1 MKKINLSSFLYCRPA
16 LLLLIGLFLW
26 TDPAI
31 AQIGTSDLQ
40 GLSYRSIGPSRG
52 GRATAVAGVP
62 QELFTFYMGSTGGG
76 VWKTTDGGLNWNNI
90 SDGFFKVG
98 SIGAIE
104 VAPSDPNVVYVGTGS
119 ADPRGNVSPGKG
131 IYKSTDAGDTWTFVG
146 LENAGQIGKLSIHPD
161 NPDIV
166 YAAVLGNVFG
176 ASPERGVYR
185 TTDGGKNWEKIHY
198 VSERTGCIDLAMD
211 PNNPRILYATMWT
224 AERKPWTF
232 IDGSE
237 EGGVWKSTDGGDTW
251 EKLGGGLPGGL
262 LGRIGVAVSPVN
274 SKRVWVLLEA
284 KEEKDGGLYQSTDG
298 GQSWERINRDH
309 QLRQRAW
316 YYTRIFAHPTEEN
329 TVFAV
334 NVSFLK
340 SIDSGKSFQRI
351 RVPHG
356 DNHNLWIN
364 PQHPNV
370 MIESNDGGA
379 CVTFNGGQSW
389 TTQNNQPTSEFY
401 RVTVDNQF
409 PYRVYGAQQDN
420 TTLSVP
426 SRWEETLDPVQN
438 WYEVGGGESGHIAV
452 DPRNP
457 DIIYAGTYIG
467 QITRKDRQKGHT
479 RDVVAYPQM
488 HDGTAPRDIKYR
500 FQWNAPIRLSPH
512 NPDVLYHCSQY
523 VHRSPDGGR
532 TWEII
537 SPDLTTD
544 NDAYH
549 NIPGEPIQHDH
560 TGVELYTTIFAFEES
575 PQTPGELWAGSDDGL
590 LHISRDNGQNWQN
603 ITPPDM
609 PKEGT
614 INMIELSAHAAGR
627 ALIAVYKYR
636 EDDYRPYIFLTN
648 DYGKNWKLLTNG
660 KNGIPED
667 HFVRVVR
674 EDPFKKGLLY
684 AGTEFG
690 MFFSPDE
697 GGNWHPF
704 QLNLPVTPITD
715 MVIKNKDL
723 VVATQ
728 GRAFWILDDLSPLH
742 QIDLKA
748 NKLSTSLLK
757 PEDAFRTQLSNFR
770 GNNGPDPAP
779 NGAVIYFTLDDA
791 NKKVTLKIADANG
804 NIRRSFSTQPDKSK
818 NESRLRTQQGL
829 NRFVWD
835 LKYEGLKP
843 QPGSFFSL
851 ANTGG
856 IMAPSGTHKVIL
868 EVGDESFQQAL
879 ELKKDPRW
887 TVTDEDLMAQY
898 ELGMDIKTTFNGCHE
913 MIGQLRTIRSQV
925 QDAARRSKEAGLESN
940 IQDKAKTITSLLSEL
955 EAKLIQTRN
964 ESGQDPINYP
974 SMIDDQ
980 FAYLYSVVNSQDD
993 RPNQGAYE
1001 RLADLKK
1008 ELKVL
1013 EEAYRQIID
1022 AEVIP
1027 FRDFL
1032 DRSGLSLIDIP

>member
-1 MKKINLSSFLYCRPA
+1 MKKINFKHLSYRGIVLG
-16 LLLLIGLFLW
+16 LLCLFVF
-26 TDPAI
+26 PEFMG
-31 AQIGTSDLQ
+31 AQISASQLEGLQ
-40 GLSYRSIGPSRG
+40 YRSIGPSRG
-52 GRATAVAGVP
+52 GRVTAVAGVP
-62 QELFTFYMGSTGGG
+62 DQLFTFYMGATGGG
-76 VWKTTDGGLNWNNI
+76 VWKTTDGGLTWGNI
-90 SDGFFKVG
+90 SDGFFEVG

-131 IYKSTDAGDTWTFVG
+131 IYKSTDGGDTWTFIG
-146 LENAGQIGKLSIHPD
+146 LEKAGQIGKLAIHPN

-176 ASPERGVYR
+176 PNPERGVYR
-185 TTDGGKNWEKIHY
+185 TTDGGKTWDKVHY
-198 VSERTGCIDLAMD
+198 VSDKTGCIDLAMD
-211 PNNPRILYATMWT
+211 PNNPRILFAAMWT

-237 EGGVWKSTDGGDTW
+237 EGGVWKSTDGGDSW
-251 EKLGGGLPGGL
+251 QNVEGGLPGGL
-262 LGRIGVAVSPVN
+262 LGRIGVTVSPVN

-284 KEEKDGGLYQSTDG
+284 AKETDGGLYESTDG
-298 GQSWERINRDH
+298 GQTWERINRDH

-316 YYTRIFAHPTEEN
+316 YYTRIFAHPKEEH
-329 TVFAV
+329 TVYVV

-364 PQHPNV
+364 PHHPEV
-370 MIESNDGGA
+370 MIEANDGGA
-379 CVTFNGGQSW
+379 CVTFNGGQTW
-389 TTQNNQPTSEFY
+389 TTQNNQTTAEFY

-420 TTLSVP
+420 STMSVP
-426 SRWEETLDPVQN
+426 SRWEENLDPIQS

-457 DIIYAGTYIG
+457 DLIYAGTYIG

-512 NPDVLYHCSQY
+512 DPNVLYHCSQY

-532 TWEII
+532 TWEVI

-575 PQTPGELWAGSDDGL
+575 PATPGELWAGSDDGL

-603 ITPPDM
+603 ITPPNI

-614 INMIELSAHAAGR
+614 INMIELSAHAKGR

-636 EDDYRPYIFLTN
+636 ENDFKPYIFLTN

-667 HFVRVVR
+667 FFVRVVR

-697 GGNWHPF
+697 GANWYPF

-728 GRAFWILDDLSPLH
+728 GRSFWILDDLSPLH
-742 QIDLKA
+742 QLDLRA
-748 NKLSTSLLK
+748 SNTPNTLLQ
-757 PEDAFRTQLSNFR
+757 PETAYRTQFSNFR
-770 GNNGPDPAP
+770 GEAAPDPAP
-779 NGAVIYFTLDDA
+779 NGAVIYFTLNNADE
-791 NKKVTLKIADANG
+791 KVTLKIADAQG
-804 NIRRSFSTQPDKSK
+804 QVRRTFSTQPDRSK
-818 NESRLRTQQGL
+818 NEGRLSAKPGL

-835 LKYEGLKP
+835 LKYEGLEP

-856 IMAPSGTHKVIL
+856 IMAPTGKHTAIL
-868 EVGDESFQQAL
+868 EVGKTAFQQDFQLA
-879 ELKKDPRW
+879 KDPRW
-887 TVTDEDLMAQY
+887 SVSDADLMAQY
-898 ELGMDIKTTFNGCHE
+898 ELGMDIKTTFNNCHS
-913 MIGQLRTIRSQV
+913 MIGQLRTIRTQV
-925 QDAARRSKEAGLESN
+925 KEAAKRSKTNKLDDN
-940 IQDKAKTITSLLSEL
+940 IQQQANTIATQLDDL

-964 ESGQDPINYP
+964 EAGQDPINYP

-980 FAYLYSVVNSQDD
+980 FAYLYSVVNAQDD
-993 RPNQGAYE
+993 RPNQGAYD
-1001 RLADLKK
+1001 RLQDLKK
-1008 ELKVL
+1008 ELATL
-1013 EEAYRQIID
+1013 EEAFKTILDTSVR
-1022 AEVIP
+1022 P
-1027 FRDFL
+1027 FNL
-1032 DRSGLSLIDIP
+1032 YLGKSGLTLIDTP

>member
-1 MKKINLSSFLYCRPA
+1 MEKINFYRHSDFRN
-16 LLLLIGLFLW
+16 LLLILICLFSFADNISAQLSIADLEGLR
-26 TDPAI
+26 
-31 AQIGTSDLQ
+31 
-40 GLSYRSIGPSRG
+40 YRSVGPSRG

-62 QELFTFYMGSTGGG
+62 DQLFTFYMGATGGG
-76 VWKTTDGGLNWNNI
+76 VWKTTDGGLNWENI
-90 SDGFFKVG
+90 SDGYFSVG

-131 IYKSTDAGDTWTFVG
+131 IYKSTDGGDTWTFIG
-146 LENAGQIGKLSIHPD
+146 LEKAGQIGKIAVHPD
-161 NPDIV
+161 NPDLV
-166 YAAVLGNVFG
+166 YAAVLGNIFG
-176 ASPERGVYR
+176 PNPERGVYR
-185 TTDGGKNWEKIHY
+185 SADGGKNWEKVHF
-198 VSERTGCIDLAMD
+198 VSERTGCIDMAMD
-211 PNNPRILYATMWT
+211 PNNPRILYAAMWT

-251 EKLGGGLPGGL
+251 HKLGGGLPGGL
-262 LGRIGVAVSPVN
+262 LGRIGITISPVN

-284 KEEKDGGLYQSTDG
+284 AEEKDGGLYESTDG
-298 GQSWERINRDH
+298 GQNWTRINRDH

-316 YYTRIFAHPTEEN
+316 YYTRVFAHPTDEH
-329 TVFAV
+329 TLFVV
-334 NVSFLK
+334 NVGFLK

-364 PQHPNV
+364 PQHPDV

-379 CVTFNGGQSW
+379 CITFNGGKSW
-389 TTQNNQPTSEFY
+389 TTQNNQPTAEFY

-409 PYRVYGAQQDN
+409 PYRLYGAQQDN
-420 TTLSVP
+420 STLSVP
-426 SRWEETLDPVQN
+426 SRWEETLDPLQN
-438 WYEVGGGESGHIAV
+438 WYDIGGGESGHIAV

-532 TWEII
+532 TWEVI
-537 SPDLTTD
+537 SPDLTTNKD
-544 NDAYH
+544 DYQ

-575 PQTPGELWAGSDDGL
+575 PRTPGELWAGSDDGL
-590 LHISRDNGQNWQN
+590 LHLSRDNGKSWQN
-603 ITPPDM
+603 ITPANVPT
-609 PKEGT
+609 EGT
-614 INMIELSAHAAGR
+614 INMIELSAHAPGR

-636 EDDYRPYIFLTN
+636 ENDFRPYIFLTN
-648 DYGKNWKLLTNG
+648 DYGKNWKLLTSG

-667 HFVRVVR
+667 YFVRVVR
-674 EDPFKKGLLY
+674 EDPYKKGLLY

-697 GGNWHPF
+697 GSNWYPF
-704 QLNLPVTPITD
+704 QLNLPITPITD
-715 MVIKNKDL
+715 MLIKNKDL

-728 GRAFWILDDLSPLH
+728 GRSFWIMDDLSPLH
-742 QIDLKA
+742 QIDLKGD
-748 NKLSTSLLK
+748 KLKTALLK
-757 PEDAFRTQLSNFR
+757 PETAYRTQLSNFR
-770 GNNGPDPAP
+770 GNNAPDPAP
-779 NGAVIYFTLDDA
+779 NGAVIYFTLENSEA
-791 NKKVTLKIADANG
+791 KVTLKIADAKG
-804 NIRRSFSTQPDKSK
+804 QVRRVFSTKPDRSQ
-818 NESRLRTQQGL
+818 NEGRLNVQKGL

-835 LKYEGLKP
+835 LKYEGLDP

-856 IMAPSGTHKVIL
+856 IMAPTGQHTLIL
-868 EVGDESFQQAL
+868 EVGEASYTQP
-879 ELKKDPRW
+879 LKVAKDPRW
-887 TVTDEDLMAQY
+887 TLSDEDLMAQY
-898 ELGMDIKTTFNGCHE
+898 ELGMAIKTRFNACHD
-913 MIGQLRTIRSQV
+913 MIGRLRTLRNQV
-925 QDAARRSKEAGLESN
+925 KDAATRSKELGLNSE
-940 IQDKAKTITSLLSEL
+940 IQTKARSIANRFDQL
-955 EAKLIQTRN
+955 EAKLIQTKN
-964 ESGQDPINYP
+964 EAGQDPINYP

-980 FAYLYSVVNSQDD
+980 FAYLYSVVNAQDD
-993 RPNQGAYE
+993 RPNQGAYD
-1001 RLADLKK
+1001 RLEDLSKA
-1008 ELKVL
+1008 LAVL
-1013 EEAYRQIID
+1013 EAEFKQILD
-1022 AEVIP
+1022 TELVP
-1027 FRDFL
+1027 FNTYL
-1032 DRSGLSLIDIP
+1032 SASGLTLIDSK

>member
-1 MKKINLSSFLYCRPA
+1 MKKTHFNGLSGYRSLMLSLIC
-16 LLLLIGLFLW
+16 LLLFS
-26 TDPAI
+26 DYSV
-31 AQIGTSDLQ
+31 AQIGAADLE
-40 GLSYRSIGPSRG
+40 GLNYRSVGPSRG

-62 QELFTFYMGSTGGG
+62 DQLFTFYMGATGGG
-76 VWKTTDGGLNWNNI
+76 VWKTTDGGLTWDNI
-90 SDGFFKVG
+90 SDGYFSVG

-131 IYKSTDAGDTWTFVG
+131 MYKSTDGGDTWTFIG
-146 LENAGQIGKLSIHPD
+146 LEKAGQIGKIVVHPD
-161 NPDIV
+161 NPELV
-166 YAAVLGNVFG
+166 YAAVLGNIFG
-176 ASPERGVYR
+176 PNPERGVYR
-185 TTDGGKNWEKIHY
+185 SSDGGKNWEKVHF
-198 VSERTGCIDLAMD
+198 VSERTGCIDVAMD
-211 PNNPRILYATMWT
+211 PNNPRILYAAMWT

-251 EKLGGGLPGGL
+251 NKLGGGLPGGL

-274 SKRVWVLLEA
+274 SKRVWVLLETA
-284 KEEKDGGLYQSTDG
+284 EEKDGGLYESTDG
-298 GQSWERINRDH
+298 GQNWTRINRDH

-316 YYTRIFAHPTEEN
+316 YYTRIFAHPTDEH
-329 TVFAV
+329 TLFVV
-334 NVSFLK
+334 NVGFLK

-364 PQHPNV
+364 PSHPDV

-379 CVTFNGGQSW
+379 CITFNGGKSW
-389 TTQNNQPTSEFY
+389 TTQNNQPTAEFY

-409 PYRVYGAQQDN
+409 PYRLYGAQQDN
-420 TTLSVP
+420 STLSVP
-426 SRWEETLDPVQN
+426 SRWEETLDPIQN
-438 WYEVGGGESGHIAV
+438 WYDVGGGESGHIAV

-457 DIIYAGTYIG
+457 NIIYAGTYIG
-467 QITRKDRQKGHT
+467 QITRKDREKGHT

-532 TWEII
+532 TWEVI
-537 SPDLTTD
+537 SPDLTT
-544 NDAYH
+544 NKDAYQ

-575 PQTPGELWAGSDDGL
+575 PRTPGELWAGSDDGL
-590 LHISRDNGQNWQN
+590 LHLSRDNGKTWQN
-603 ITPPDM
+603 ITPANIPA
-609 PKEGT
+609 EGT
-614 INMIELSAHAAGR
+614 INMIELSAHASGR

-636 EDDYRPYIFLTN
+636 ENDFRPYIFLTN

-667 HFVRVVR
+667 YFVRVVR
-674 EDPFKKGLLY
+674 EDPYKKGLLY

-697 GGNWHPF
+697 GSYWYPF
-704 QLNLPVTPITD
+704 QLNLPITPITD

-728 GRAFWILDDLSPLH
+728 GRSFWIMDDLSPLH

-748 NKLSTSLLK
+748 DKLKTTLLK
-757 PEDAFRTQLSNFR
+757 PEAAYRTQLSNFR
-770 GNNGPDPAP
+770 GSNSPDPAP
-779 NGAVIYFTLDDA
+779 NGAVIYFTLE
-791 NKKVTLKIADANG
+791 NPEEKVTLKIADAKG
-804 NIRRSFSTQPDKSK
+804 QVRRVFSTKPDRSQ
-818 NESRLRTQQGL
+818 NEGRLNVQKGL

-835 LKYEGLKP
+835 LKYEGLEP

-856 IMAPSGTHKVIL
+856 IMAPTGQHTLTL
-868 EVGDESFQQAL
+868 EVGETSFSQAL
-879 ELKKDPRW
+879 QVVKDPRW
-887 TVTDEDLMAQY
+887 TVSDEDLMAQY
-898 ELGMDIKTTFNGCHE
+898 ELGMAIKNRFNSCHD
-913 MIGQLRTIRSQV
+913 MIGRLRTLRDQV
-925 QDAARRSKEAGLESN
+925 KDAAARSKELGLNSE
-940 IQDKAKTITSLLSEL
+940 IQSKARSITGRFDQL
-955 EAKLIQTRN
+955 EAKLIQTKN
-964 ESGQDPINYP
+964 EAGQDPINYP

-980 FAYLYSVVNSQDD
+980 FAYLYSVVNAQDAK
-993 RPNQGAYE
+993 PNQGAYD
-1001 RLADLKK
+1001 RLEDLNTA
-1008 ELKVL
+1008 LAVL
-1013 EEAYRQIID
+1013 EAEFKQILDTQLESFNTYLSESGLTLID
-1022 AEVIP
+1022 AK
-1027 FRDFL
+1027 
-1032 DRSGLSLIDIP
+1032 